1 MSSTR
6 DQIIDTARELLEIQ
20 GYRATGLNQIV
31 QESGAPKGSLYYYF
45 PGGKEEFS
53 TEAIHRVGQEIS
65 ERITTTL
72 ASVADPGEAVETF
85 VLKLAHHVEA
95 SKFLKGGPIT
105 TVALEAVTT
114 SERLNEACR
123 ETYELWQSAFA
134 EKLLESGFSQERA
147 ARLAGLIIAAI
158 EGAIVL
164 SRTNRSIAPLERI
177 ASELKLL
184 LQTIKEG

>member
-6 DQIIDTARELLEIQ
+6 DEIIETAAELLETQ

-31 QESGAPKGSLYYYF
+31 EESGAPKGSLYYYF

-53 TEAIHRVGQEIS
+53 TEAINKVAQEIK
-65 ERITTTL
+65 ERIETSL
-72 ASVADPGEAVETF
+72 AEIEDPDEAVEAF
-85 VLKLAHHVEA
+85 ILRIAHHVRT
-95 SKFLKGGPIT
+95 SNFLKGGPIT

-123 ETYELWQSAFA
+123 ETYDLWQSAFA
-134 EKLLESGFSQERA
+134 EKLVQSGFSQARA
-147 ARLAGLIIAAI
+147 KRLAALIIASI

-164 SRTNRSIAPLERI
+164 SRTNRSVAPLEYV
-177 ASELKLL
+177 AAELKLL
-184 LQTIKEG
+184 LQTTPE